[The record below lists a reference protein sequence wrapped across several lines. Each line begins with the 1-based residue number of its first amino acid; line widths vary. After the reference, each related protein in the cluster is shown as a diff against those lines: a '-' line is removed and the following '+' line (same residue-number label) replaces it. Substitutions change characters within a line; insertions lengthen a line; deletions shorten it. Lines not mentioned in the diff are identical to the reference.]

1 MFSGGATV
9 GQGLAEAE
17 IKVGATERGTRVPI
31 LTPVQHR
38 AVADLAQGHTHGMA
52 DEAAG
57 VHRLTVTRWAKNPAF
72 VEELDRLRSE
82 SFRSVELSNTVVR
95 IATPS

>member
-1 MFSGGATV
+1 M
-9 GQGLAEAE
+9 
-17 IKVGATERGTRVPI
+17 
-31 LTPVQHR
+31 
-38 AVADLAQGHTHGMA
+38 
-52 DEAAG
+52 
-57 VHRLTVTRWAKNPAF
+57 TRWAKNPAF

>member
-1 MFSGGATV
+1 M
-9 GQGLAEAE
+9 
-17 IKVGATERGTRVPI
+17 
-31 LTPVQHR
+31 
-38 AVADLAQGHTHGMA
+38 HGMA

-57 VHRLTVTRWAKNPAF
+57 VHRLTVTRWAKNPVF